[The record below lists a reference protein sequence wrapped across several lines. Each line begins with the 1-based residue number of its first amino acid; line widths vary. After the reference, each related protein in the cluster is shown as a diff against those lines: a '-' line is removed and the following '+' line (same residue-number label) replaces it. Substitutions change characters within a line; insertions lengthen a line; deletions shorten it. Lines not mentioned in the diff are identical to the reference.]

1 MYKKV
6 IPCLDIKGGRVVK
19 GVHFKEIKDAADPV
33 ESAVLYEKEGA
44 DEITFL
50 DISAT
55 TEKRKTLFSL
65 VEKVANSITIPLI
78 VGGGISEINDIEK
91 LLECGASKISINTA
105 AVKNPSLIKEAAE
118 KFGREK
124 VIVAIDAK
132 RKSPVTSHQS
142 PEWEVYVEGGMKPTG
157 KEAIRWAKEVSDLG
171 AGEILPTSIDRDGT
185 KEGYDLELTRRVAEV
200 TNLPV
205 IASGGAGTLEHL
217 YLALTEGKAAA
228 ILVASLFHFRTFTVK
243 EVKDYLKKRGVEVRE
258 DGGK

>member
-65 VEKVANSITIPLI
+65 VKEVSNSITIPLI

-91 LLECGASKISINTA
+91 LLECGASKISINSA

-118 KFGREK
+118 RFGREK

-132 RKSPVTSHQS
+132 RTQNLK
-142 PEWEVYVEGGMKPTG
+142 WKVYVEGGMKPTD
-157 KEAIRWAKEVSDLG
+157 KEAIEWAKEVSDLG

-185 KEGYDLELTRRVAEV
+185 KEGYDLELTRRIAEV

-228 ILVASLFHFRTFTVK
+228 VLVASLFHFRIFTIQ
-243 EVKDYLKKRGVEVRE
+243 EVKDYLKKKGVILKE
-258 DGGK
+258 